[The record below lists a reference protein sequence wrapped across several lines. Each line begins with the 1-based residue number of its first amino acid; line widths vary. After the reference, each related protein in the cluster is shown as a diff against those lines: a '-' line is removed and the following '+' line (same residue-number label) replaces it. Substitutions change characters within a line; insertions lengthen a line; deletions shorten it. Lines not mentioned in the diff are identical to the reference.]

1 MNHIEHIVITHVI
14 MVQYCITKGIK
25 MQIIT
30 KNISELQPYGNNPRI
45 NDKAIE
51 LVANS
56 IKEFGFKVPII
67 IDKDNV
73 IVAGHTRYNACQVL
87 GLTEVP
93 CIVADDLTEKQVKAF
108 RIADNK
114 VSDYSIWDN
123 KLLLQELDD
132 IGEDIFT
139 GFETSEIL
147 EDISSLSELDTKDET
162 LVNENEHGVTYKI
175 SFSTQNKEL
184 IEKLKIFLIENGA
197 EI

>member
-1 MNHIEHIVITHVI
+1 MNHIEHIVITHGI
-14 MVQYCITKGIK
+14 MVQYCITKGVK

-87 GLTEVP
+87 GITEMP

>member
-1 MNHIEHIVITHVI
+1 MEIT
-14 MVQYCITKGIK
+14 
-25 MQIIT
+25 T
-30 KNISELQPYGNNPRI
+30 KNISELKPYSSNPRI
-45 NDKAIE
+45 NDTAIE
-51 LVANS
+51 YVANS

-87 GLTEVP
+87 GITEIP
-93 CIVADDLTEKQVKAF
+93 CIIADDLTEQQAKAF

-123 KLLLQELDD
+123 KLLLQELED

-147 EDISSLSELDTKDET
+147 EDISSLSELDQKDET
-162 LVNENEHGVTYKI
+162 LVNQNEHGVIYKV

-184 IEKLKIFLIENGA
+184 IEKLQAFLIENGA

>member
-1 MNHIEHIVITHVI
+1 M
-14 MVQYCITKGIK
+14 
-25 MQIIT
+25 
-30 KNISELQPYGNNPRI
+30 
-45 NDKAIE
+45 
-51 LVANS
+51 
-56 IKEFGFKVPII
+56 
-67 IDKDNV
+67 
-73 IVAGHTRYNACQVL
+73 
-87 GLTEVP
+87 
-93 CIVADDLTEKQVKAF
+93 
-108 RIADNK
+108 
-114 VSDYSIWDN
+114 
-123 KLLLQELDD
+123 DD